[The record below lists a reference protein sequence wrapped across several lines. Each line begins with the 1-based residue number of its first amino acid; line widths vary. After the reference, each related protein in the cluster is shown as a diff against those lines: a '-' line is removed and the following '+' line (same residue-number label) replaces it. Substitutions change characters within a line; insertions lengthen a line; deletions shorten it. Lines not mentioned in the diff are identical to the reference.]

1 MKLQITYHIAGTN
14 SVYTPVDCT
23 IKSMVDTALSNS
35 LPFNTTC
42 ALNNFVPTEDIRT
55 IIIELDNI
63 FKTRKFNR
71 NSVKLFTK
79 NIGMYIIEVSAK
91 LI

>member
-14 SVYTPVDCT
+14 SVYTPVDCI
-23 IKSMVDTALSNS
+23 IKSMIDTALSNS

-42 ALNNFVPTEDIRT
+42 ALNNFVPAEDIMG
-55 IIIELDNI
+55 IIIELDNMI
-63 FKTRKFNR
+63 KTKKFNR
-71 NSVKLFTK
+71 SSTRLFTK
-79 NIGMYIIEVSAK
+79 NIGMYIITVSAK